1 MKFGGSSVKD
11 ANMFNRVCEIVSQNK
26 DKNPIVVLSAVSKIT
41 DLLIKCVEES
51 TNLCYDSYNKI
62 VSIHLGILSDLN
74 LNSNLLEK
82 ELTELKRFLKSN
94 SQTDIKVYDHVCFF
108 GERMSTRILAEL
120 LTKKE
125 ISSEAHISGDIGLI
139 TDSNFGNAKI
149 LETSYNVMR
158 NVISDFKHIPIITGF
173 GGKDEEGNFT
183 TFSRGG
189 SDYVASLIGCAL
201 DVEEIQIWTDV
212 CGILTADPRIVKNGK
227 RIPIISFEEAS
238 EFAYFGAE
246 VLHPKTIIPAV
257 KKNIPVRILNT
268 FEPRNSGTI
277 IIREKQGRNF
287 IAISSKENITVVSA
301 KSVRMIEV
309 YGFVSKIFDVFKK
322 YEVSVDM
329 ISTSEINVSITIGDT
344 AHLDSIV
351 SELRNFSEVRVSK
364 GNSIICI
371 LGRERKSVEHH
382 LADIFRV
389 LFNSGID
396 VKMVSQST
404 NEISVGIVISKKDTQ
419 KAIEVLHKE
428 LVC

>member
-1 MKFGGSSVKD
+1 MKFGGSSIKD
-11 ANMFNRVCEIVSQNK
+11 TNMFNMVCEIVSQNR
-26 DKNPIVVLSAVSKIT
+26 DKNPIVILSAISNIT

-51 TNLCYDSYNKI
+51 TNSCYDSYNKI

-74 LNSNLLEK
+74 LNSSLLER
-82 ELTELKRFLKSN
+82 ELTELKEFLKGN
-94 SQTDIKVYDHVCFF
+94 SKMDLKDYDYVCFF
-108 GERMSTRILAEL
+108 GERMSTKILVEL
-120 LTKKE
+120 LNKKG
-125 ISSEAHISGDIGLI
+125 INSKAHISGDIGLI
-139 TDSNFGNAKI
+139 TNSDFGNAKI
-149 LETSYNVMR
+149 LETSYNIMK
-158 NVISDFKHIPIITGF
+158 NIISDFKHIPIITGF

-183 TFSRGG
+183 TFSRSG

-212 CGILTADPRIVKNGK
+212 CGILTADPQIVKSAK
-227 RIPIISFEEAS
+227 KIPIISFEEAS

-268 FEPRNSGTI
+268 FEPRDSGTI

-287 IAISSKENITVVSA
+287 IAISSKDDITVVSV

-344 AHLDSIV
+344 THLDNIV
-351 SELRNFSEVRVSK
+351 SELRDFSEVKVSK

-371 LGRERKSVEHH
+371 LGREKKSIEHH

-389 LFNSGID
+389 LFDSGVD

-404 NEISVGIVISKKDTQ
+404 NEMSVGIVISQKDTQ
-419 KAIEVLHKE
+419 KAMEVLHKE